1 MIISDTA
8 VKKSTSVVVLTL
20 LVIIFG
26 TYCYRVLPRESD
38 PDITIPNV
46 FVSTAY
52 RGVSPSDMETAVT
65 IEIENKLK
73 GLDGLKKIQ
82 SVSSEGLSSINIEFV
97 TGTDIDQALQ
107 DVKDK
112 VDESLGELPTDL
124 DNDPYV
130 FEVNFSEMP
139 IVVFSISGT
148 CGLPCL
154 KRIADDLEDDI
165 EAVTGVLGVDVTGGL
180 EREIRVEVFPEKL
193 AYYGLTILTL
203 QGAVGAENQNNSG
216 GAIRLGKGRFQLKIP
231 GEFKT
236 PEEIYGLV
244 LGTHQ
249 GEPVY
254 LKDVATV
261 VDGFKEEMSRSRLD
275 GRSAVNLA
283 VKKRSGENIIA
294 ISEQVDKIIAQ
305 RALTWPVGTEITKV
319 MDKTK
324 DIKSM
329 VADLENNIF
338 TGLLL
343 VLVVIFLA
351 MGIRNALLVSLAI
364 PLSML
369 LSFTVLHF
377 MGITLNMVV
386 LFSLTLALGML
397 VDNAIVIVENIY
409 RFIEQGASPM
419 DAAMKATAEVAW
431 PVIGST
437 ATTLAAFSP
446 MLFWPG
452 IMGEFMGYLP
462 LTLIITLTSS
472 LFVALVINP
481 AMASLLMKPK
491 SKPGKDHSSH
501 KDFSS
506 HKDLSSDND
515 NLPHVVEGPQLLSS
529 VVTGGGVVNAAIQ
542 GNGSPSVDEISN
554 SGEAPVEI
562 KGVVMVAYTRILSL
576 ALEMPLTVMAISV
589 TVLILMLQAWLLVV
603 GLEKPVEFF
612 PEIAPKGIY
621 VNVETPEGAD
631 LDYVDGIIKRVE
643 EALTASSASPF
654 STTPGRG
661 SGAARPLLSGI
672 AYQSSEAGVKERAS
686 DGAHRYN
693 DLKNIETVYTRS
705 TIAADGGSAFSANT
719 PNHVGIRFLDL
730 TEQWRST
737 HESVDD
743 IRERVKD
750 IPGGKITLAMEE
762 EGPPTGAPINIEI
775 SGEDFSVLGDIAKKV
790 KMILADLPHVHDV
803 RDDFVEG
810 IPSVEVTVDRQKA
823 ALFGLSTD
831 GIGFALKSAYNGLE
845 VSSYREG
852 SDDYDITVQL
862 GEADREVV
870 DVLHELMLPTPS
882 GYMVPLSTLADVRFT
897 GSIGDITRINSE
909 RVVTVKANVDE
920 AKVPGAVMR
929 EQADALL
936 QTFDLPPGYKMKFTG
951 EFEFQQESQDFLSK
965 AFLVALLLIF
975 LILVSMFN
983 SIAQPFIIMTSVMLS
998 LGGVFLGLAIFKSSF
1013 GIIMTGVGVI
1023 SLAGVVVNNA
1033 IVLIDYINKLRE
1045 RGFALKASVVL
1056 AGATRL
1062 RPVLLTAVTTI
1073 LGLVPMVTGISYD
1086 FHTWSI
1092 SWVSESSQWWRSMAV
1107 VVIFGLIVATFLT
1120 LVVVPTL
1127 YYLLERMGA
1136 MRQRMVH
1143 RIRKIYWRPYP
1154 WLSGEPVPDET
1165 LRH

>member
-20 LVIIFG
+20 LIIIFG

-65 IEIENKLK
+65 IEIEKKLK

-180 EREIRVEVFPEKL
+180 EREIRVEVSPAKL
-193 AYYGLTILTL
+193 AYYGLTILSL
-203 QGAVGAENQNNSG
+203 QGAVGAENRNNSG

-261 VDGFKEEMSRSRLD
+261 VDGFKDEMSRSRLD

-294 ISEQVDKIIAQ
+294 ISEQVDKIIAK
-305 RALTWPVGTEITKV
+305 RSLTWPAGTEITKV

-343 VLVVIFLA
+343 VLVVIFLT

-409 RFIEQGASPM
+409 RFIEQGASPK

-491 SKPGKDHSSH
+491 TKPGADPSSAVAGGQ
-501 KDFSS
+501 
-506 HKDLSSDND
+506 LSPDITEDELKN
-515 NLPHVVEGPQLLSS
+515 G
-529 VVTGGGVVNAAIQ
+529 AIQ
-542 GNGSPSVDEISN
+542 GNSKLSADAISN
-554 SGEAPVEI
+554 AGEAPVEI
-562 KGVVMVAYTRILSL
+562 KGIVMVAYTRLLSL
-576 ALEMPLTVMAISV
+576 ALAMPLTVMAISV
-589 TVLILMLQAWLLVV
+589 TVLILMVQAWLLVV

-631 LDYVDGIIKRVE
+631 LDYVDRIIKRVE
-643 EALTASSASPF
+643 AALFSSSVSPF
-654 STTPGRG
+654 SATPGRG
-661 SGAARPLLSGI
+661 SEAALPVPPGLSSQLRG
-672 AYQSSEAGVKERAS
+672 EGVSKEKLDGSGS
-686 DGAHRYN
+686 DGAHRHRYN
-693 DLKNIETVYTRS
+693 DLKNIKNVYTRS

-737 HESVDD
+737 HESVDE

-750 IPGGKITLAMEE
+750 LPGGKITLAMEE

-775 SGEDFSVLGDIAKKV
+775 SGENFTVLGEIARKV
-790 KMILADLPHVHDV
+790 KTILADLPHVHDV

-852 SDDYDITVQL
+852 DDDYDITVQL

-882 GYMVPLSTLADVRFT
+882 GYMVPLSTLADVHFI

-951 EFEFQQESQDFLSK
+951 EFEFQQESQDFLFK

-998 LGGVFLGLAIFKSSF
+998 LGGVFLGLALFKSSF

-1033 IVLIDYINKLRE
+1033 IVLIDYINKLKE
-1045 RGFALKASVVL
+1045 RGFALKDSVVL

-1127 YYLLERMGA
+1127 YYLLERMGE
-1136 MRQRMVH
+1136 MRQRMMH
-1143 RIRKIYWRPYP
+1143 RIRKLYWRPYP
-1154 WLSGEPVPDET
+1154 WLSGEPIPDET
-1165 LRH
+1165 LRR